1 MLRGSLR
8 AAGLDIAV
16 GDIPPDLAGDGVR
29 DDVGGRRV
37 EVHAPTRAVP
47 IKAMAHVEVLLGIEV
62 DLEGDIS
69 GFLLRRDDGSPVI
82 GVNSHHPRVRQRF
95 TVAHELG
102 HYLLGDEDS
111 LHIDRKFELKLRSN
125 LSSQGV
131 DSDEIEANLFA
142 AELLM
147 PVFLLNQDLED
158 TQPFDISDES
168 EIRKLARKYGVS
180 SQALMIRISSLY

>member
-1 MLRGSLR
+1 VPVERIAKAEGISLV
-8 AAGLDIAV
+8 LK
-16 GDIPPDLAGDGVR
+16 
-29 DDVGGRRV
+29 DV
-37 EVHAPTRAVP
+37 
-47 IKAMAHVEVLLGIEV
+47 
-62 DLEGDIS
+62 EGDIS

-82 GVNSHHPRVRQRF
+82 GVNSHHPPVRQRF

-111 LHIDRKFELKLRSN
+111 LHIDRELRLRSN

-147 PVFLLNQDLED
+147 PGFLLKPRSGRD
-158 TQPFDISDES
+158 TAIRPF
-168 EIRKLARKYGVS
+168 
-180 SQALMIRISSLY
+180 

>member
-1 MLRGSLR
+1 
-8 AAGLDIAV
+8 
-16 GDIPPDLAGDGVR
+16 
-29 DDVGGRRV
+29 
-37 EVHAPTRAVP
+37 
-47 IKAMAHVEVLLGIEV
+47 
-62 DLEGDIS
+62 
-69 GFLLRRDDGSPVI
+69 
-82 GVNSHHPRVRQRF
+82 
-95 TVAHELG
+95 
-102 HYLLGDEDS
+102 LLGDEDS

-147 PVFLLNQDLED
+147 PGFLLNQDLED

>member
-1 MLRGSLR
+1 MPIRKRYVKSIAREL
-8 AAGLDIAV
+8 LDQYEV
-16 GDIPPDLAGDGVR
+16 SDPPVPVERLA
-29 DDVGGRRV
+29 
-37 EVHAPTRAVP
+37 
-47 IKAMAHVEVLLGIEV
+47 KAEGIRLVLK

-69 GFLLRRDDGSPVI
+69 GFLLRQDDGSPVI

-102 HYLLGDEDS
+102 HYLLGAEDS

-131 DSDEIEANLFA
+131 DSDEMEANLFA

-147 PVFLLNQDLED
+147 PGFLLNHDLED
-158 TQPFDISDES
+158 AQPFDISDES
-168 EIRKLARKYGVS
+168 EIRRLARKYGVS

>member
-1 MLRGSLR
+1 MALRKKHVKSLARELLKRHEVSEPPVPVEKIAR
-8 AAGLDIAV
+8 AEGIGL
-16 GDIPPDLAGDGVR
+16 
-29 DDVGGRRV
+29 
-37 EVHAPTRAVP
+37 
-47 IKAMAHVEVLLGIEV
+47 VLKK
-62 DLEGDIS
+62 LEGDIS
-69 GFLLRRDDGSPVI
+69 GFLLRQDDGSPLI

-111 LHIDRKFELKLRSN
+111 LHVDRKFELRLRSN

-147 PVFLLNQDLED
+147 PEFLLNHDLED
-158 TQPFDISDES
+158 AQPFDISDES
-168 EIRKLARKYGVS
+168 EVRRLAKKYGVS

>member
-1 MLRGSLR
+1 MPIRKRYVKSIARELLNQYEVSDPPVPVERIAKAEGVSL
-8 AAGLDIAV
+8 
-16 GDIPPDLAGDGVR
+16 
-29 DDVGGRRV
+29 
-37 EVHAPTRAVP
+37 
-47 IKAMAHVEVLLGIEV
+47 VLK

-147 PVFLLNQDLED
+147 PGFLLNQDIED
-158 TQPFDISDES
+158 AQPFDISDES
-168 EIRKLARKYGVS
+168 EIRRLAKKYGVS